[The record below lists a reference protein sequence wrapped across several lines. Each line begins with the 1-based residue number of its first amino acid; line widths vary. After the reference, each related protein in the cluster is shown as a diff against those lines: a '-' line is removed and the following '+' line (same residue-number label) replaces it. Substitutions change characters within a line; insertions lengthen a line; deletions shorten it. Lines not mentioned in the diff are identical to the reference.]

1 MTYWSWISYL
11 FSSSVAAVHD
21 GDGLVLVQ
29 LSVLDLMPTLQLS
42 WLQSPGT
49 FSNIILS
56 NNILINIIL
65 MSWHHLDRGSE
76 RPSSELNILVL
87 CWLGALD
94 THLTSCDHNS
104 TNTSAQV
111 QSSNPPAITNFYIQ
125 NFKMDNSLTDNSTIE
140 TEKTIQIFK
149 VYYVNGAEGRRL
161 SMQIF

>member
-11 FSSSVAAVHD
+11 LSSSVAG

-42 WLQSPGT
+42 WLRSPGT
-49 FSNIILS
+49 FANIILS

-104 TNTSAQV
+104 THTSAQV
-111 QSSNPPAITNFYIQ
+111 QSSYPPAITNFYIH

-140 TEKTIQIFK
+140 IFM
-149 VYYVNGAEGRRL
+149 VH
-161 SMQIF
+161 